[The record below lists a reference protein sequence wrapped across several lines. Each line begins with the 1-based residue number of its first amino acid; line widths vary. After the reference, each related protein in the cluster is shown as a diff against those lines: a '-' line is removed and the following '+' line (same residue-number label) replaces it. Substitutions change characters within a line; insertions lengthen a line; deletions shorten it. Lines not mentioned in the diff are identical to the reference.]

1 MKRVILFCIVVGV
14 IAGAGLVAAQDD
26 GLAPPAIDG
35 EAVYIPFPVPITV
48 DGDLGDWAGIQPVTV
63 ERGTQLSDNPAENG
77 SFTFAVA
84 ADLENFYIY
93 MTMPDQN
100 IIGGQ
105 HGADTWNE
113 DSLEFYL
120 NLSGDRGATSY
131 GEGIGQ
137 IRITPADIGNTDPGA
152 LTLGGTNVNAFTV
165 SGFVFK
171 TEDGWGFEAAV
182 PFGDTFT
189 PEHGVE
195 IGFQAHANGAS
206 VQDRDVKLIW
216 SLRDET
222 DNSWQDPS
230 LFGAGLFFEIGRTDV
245 PQPTA
250 WVEPEPEPELEPVV
264 PAAVSV
270 NQIGYLP
277 TASKRGM
284 IQTESEDPV
293 PWELVDASGAVVSS
307 GMTDGGVFDPA
318 SGGIVQQADF
328 SAWTA
333 PGTYTLVIDGVA
345 SAPFRIARR
354 LYGDLSVDALRY
366 FYLSRSGIPLEPDY
380 AGLYARP
387 AGHLTD
393 AEITCFKG
401 TDANGTEWPGC
412 DYVIDGSGGWY
423 DAGDYGKYVV
433 NGGISV
439 WTLHNLYERFP
450 DAFPDGSLNIPESG
464 NGVPDILDEA
474 RWEMEWLLKMQV
486 PEGDP
491 LAGMAFHK
499 LHDRQ
504 WAGLPLLPPTE
515 YDNDTANAHP
525 GAGRYVY
532 TPTTAATL
540 NLAATAAQC
549 ARIWAEI
556 DPDFAARCLSAAKSA
571 WTAALAHDIIL
582 MGNTPGAGG
591 GNYGDSR
598 VSDEF
603 YWAAAELYVT
613 TGEAEYGDFLNSNRQ
628 HVRFAGPLTGDAA
641 SMSWG
646 ETAALGMISLAMVPN
661 DLPDTQVESLRNN
674 LIRAADA
681 YLDIM
686 AQEGYRVS
694 LKPNSYYWGSNSSVL
709 NNAIILALAH
719 DFTGD
724 EVYLGAVAEALDYL
738 LGRNA
743 LHRSFITGYGDNAP
757 EHPHHRFWA
766 NQGTFPPPPPGVV
779 VGGPIGEPEED
790 ATRTLSD
797 PDGGPATHYVDDIEA
812 YSSNEV
818 AINWNAP
825 LAWVVTYL
833 DQETGGRPTFW
844 EQLIAPVLR

>member
-1 MKRVILFCIVVGV
+1 MKRVIIFCIAAGV
-14 IAGAGLVAAQDD
+14 IAGAGLAAAQEN
-26 GLAPPAIDG
+26 GLVPPAIDG

-48 DGDLGDWAGIQPVTV
+48 DGDLSDWASIQPVTV
-63 ERGTQLSDNPAENG
+63 ERGTQRSDNPVENG

-84 ADLENFYIY
+84 ADMANFYIY
-93 MTMPDQN
+93 MTMPDQT
-100 IIGGQ
+100 IIAGQ

-120 NLSGDRGATSY
+120 NLSGDRWATGY
-131 GEGIGQ
+131 GNGIGQ

-152 LTLGGTNVNAFTV
+152 LTLGGTNVTAFSV

-171 TEDGWGFEAAV
+171 TDDGWGFEAAV
-182 PFGDTFT
+182 PIGDTIT
-189 PEHGVE
+189 PEHGLE

-216 SLRDET
+216 SLRDQA
-222 DNSWQDPS
+222 DRSWEDPS

-245 PQPTA
+245 PEPTV
-250 WVEPEPEPELEPVV
+250 WVEPEPESEPAM

-270 NQIGYLP
+270 NQTGYLP
-277 TASKRGM
+277 AASKWGM
-284 IQTESEDPV
+284 IQTASEDPL
-293 PWELVDASGAVVSS
+293 PWELVNASGAVVLS
-307 GMTDGGVFDPA
+307 GTTDGGAFDPA
-318 SGGIVQQADF
+318 SGGIVQQVDF
-328 SAWTA
+328 SAWTT
-333 PGTYTLVIDGVA
+333 PGTYTLVIDGVP
-345 SAPFRIARR
+345 SGPFTISRR
-354 LYGDLSVDALRY
+354 LYGNLAVDALRY
-366 FYLSRSGIPLEPDY
+366 FYLSRSGIPLEAAY
-380 AGLYARP
+380 AGQQARP

-401 TDANGTEWPGC
+401 ADADGAEWPGC

-450 DAFPDGSLNIPESG
+450 DVFPDGSLNIPESG

-486 PEGDP
+486 PEGHP
-491 LAGMAFHK
+491 SAGMAFHK

-515 YDNDTANAHP
+515 YDNDNP

-532 TPTTAATL
+532 GPTTAATL

-556 DPDFAARCLSAAKSA
+556 DPDFAARCLSAAESA
-571 WTAALAHDIIL
+571 WTAALAHDNIL

-591 GNYGDSR
+591 GNYDDRR
-598 VSDEF
+598 VGDEF

-613 TGEAEYGDFLNSNRQ
+613 TGETQYTDFLTSTGQR
-628 HVRFAGPLTGDAA
+628 VRLAGPSTGAGS
-641 SMSWG
+641 SMGWA
-646 ETAALGMISLAMVPN
+646 ETAALGMISLALVPN
-661 DLPDTQVESLRNN
+661 DLPDAQVESLRNG
-674 LIRAADA
+674 LIHAADA

-694 LKPNSYYWGSNSSVL
+694 LKPDGYFWGSNSSVL
-709 NNAIILALAH
+709 NNAIILALAY
-719 DFTGD
+719 DFTG
-724 EVYLGAVAEALDYL
+724 EKNYLRGAAEAMDYL

-743 LHRSFITGYGDNAP
+743 LHRSFITGYGSNPP

-766 NQGTFPPPPPGVV
+766 NQGTYPPPPPGVV
-779 VGGPIGEPEED
+779 VGGPIRQPEEET
-790 ATRTLSD
+790 TRNLSD
-797 PDGGPATHYVDDIEA
+797 PNGGPATRYVDDLQA

-825 LAWVVTYL
+825 LVWVVTYL
-833 DQETGGRPTFW
+833 DQELGGPPTFW